1 MPLTVAHAA
10 AAWPVSRLVPRL
22 PLDALVL
29 GTFTPDFQYLF
40 VLAPRG
46 RFGHTLLG
54 LIFFCLPIGL
64 LVWFAYRRLAG
75 PVILSLLPRG
85 LRPLVSGSKARLS
98 LIAAAILVGAA
109 THIVWDSFTHKSG
122 WAVRHIPALSTPVH
136 VGQLGSVAG
145 FKLLQHGSTI
155 IGSLLVLGWAMLWLH
170 QQPTEARTYNR
181 VECTELRRTGGLLLF
196 MSVAGSVANGVRGIS
211 RGPVAGVG
219 YAAVGGMAA
228 LIVTL
233 IVVGWLRTGGRPAL
247 Q

>member
-1 MPLTVAHAA
+1 L
-10 AAWPVSRLVPRL
+10 PRL

-46 RFGHTLLG
+46 RFGHTPLG

-64 LVWFAYRRLAG
+64 IAWVAYRRLAR
-75 PVILSLLPRG
+75 PVILSLLPGG
-85 LRPLVSGSKARLS
+85 LRPLISGSKPPLS

-122 WAVRHIPALSTPVH
+122 WAVRHIAALSIPVH
-136 VGQLGSVAG
+136 VAQQVSVPG

-155 IGSLLVLGWAMLWLH
+155 IGSLVVLRWAMSWLRR
-170 QQPTEARTYNR
+170 QPEEARKYSSA
-181 VECTELRRTGGLLLF
+181 EWSEFLRTAALLLSV
-196 MSVAGSVANGVRGIS
+196 SVAGSVANGFRGIS
-211 RGPVAGVG
+211 RGPVAVLG

-228 LIVTL
+228 LILALLVL
-233 IVVGWLRTGGRPAL
+233 GSLRDDGRRAL
-247 Q
+247 E